1 MHRHYHHRSIGRTL
15 CLSLFVAAPWLL
27 TGCTA
32 SFEARRGEQAIDR
45 GELVSGLQR
54 LQRNAQEYPRHSGAQ
69 TTYYLNRDAVLGR
82 LSNDADQ
89 ARNKG
94 DFGAA
99 LSAYQVILSL
109 DPQNARATQGLR
121 ELEKRQRHGDWMAE
135 AEKALEAGQDAQA
148 QRWLQE
154 ILAENPNDGRARD
167 LLMALRTREQQ
178 EARMPPALKHSFR
191 KPVSLELRQVPIQS
205 VLELLSQSS
214 GLSFILDTSIR
225 TDERVTLFAR
235 NTTVEDSLNL
245 LMATNSLAY
254 KVLNDSTLLIYPATP
269 EKRKK
274 YGDLVIKTI
283 PIGNGNPKVFAD
295 MIKSFVKTAEVFSD
309 DKLKTLVVR
318 DTQDNISVIERLL
331 AANDVADAEVMLE
344 IEILE
349 INTDKLANIGIQY
362 PTQAKASVIASNRVP
377 GVIPLPEF
385 SDLTRKNLLVT
396 LGDPLAIV
404 NLKYTDGVANT
415 LANPRIRVRNRE
427 KAKVLIGDKV
437 PVITT
442 TNNTTS
448 GTVSESISYLDVGL
462 KLEVEPDIDISNDVN
477 MNVSL
482 EVSDIVK
489 EITSTTGLVTYQIGT
504 RNASTALR
512 LHDGETQALAGL
524 IRREDK
530 ESASRVPG
538 LGNLPLLG
546 RLFSNESRTRK
557 RSELVLLITPHVVRS
572 RALPD
577 SSDSEILVGSED
589 NPGRMLRLRNGART
603 GSNSGVLGKGQS
615 PRKAAPAAVASA
627 AATPSASPTNAPSAE
642 LAPPSPGELPSPAD
656 SAAPAGDDAQE
667 APPAV
672 LFDPSLA
679 KIRLNLVAP
688 GQVKVGQDFT
698 LALMASSTESFRD
711 LELALQLP
719 ADMELVRTTAGTG
732 LQLQSRLQD
741 KTLTLTATNSEPRLI
756 NGPLALLTLRAKAP
770 AADGRLS
777 AAVQKAQ
784 GADAQDLLVSTGE
797 PRPLAVLP

>member
-15 CLSLFVAAPWLL
+15 FLSLFLTTLWLL
-27 TGCTA
+27 AGCTA
-32 SFEARRGEQAIDR
+32 SYEVRRGEQAIER
-45 GELVSGLQR
+45 GELVGGLQR
-54 LQRNAQEYPRHSGAQ
+54 LQRNAQEHPRHNGAQ
-69 TTYYLNRDAVLGR
+69 AAYYLNRDAVLGR
-82 LSNDADQ
+82 LSNEADQ

-94 DFGAA
+94 DFSGS
-99 LSAYQVILSL
+99 LKAYQAILGL
-109 DPQNARATQGLR
+109 DPHNARAMQGLR
-121 ELEKRQRHGDWMAE
+121 DLEKQQRHGDWLAE
-135 AEKALEAGQDAQA
+135 ADKALAAGQDNQA

-154 ILAENPNDGRARD
+154 VLAENPNDGRARD
-167 LLMALRTREQQ
+167 RLRALRSREQH
-178 EARMPPALKHSFR
+178 EARLPPALKQSFQ
-191 KPVSLELRQVPIQS
+191 KPISLELRQVPIQS
-205 VLELLSQSS
+205 ILELLSQSS
-214 GLSFILDTSIR
+214 SLSFILDSSVR
-225 TDERVTLFAR
+225 TDERATLFAR
-235 NTTVEDSLNL
+235 NTTVEDALNL
-245 LMATNSLAY
+245 LMVTNSLAY
-254 KVLNDSTLLIYPATP
+254 KTLNDSTLLIYPATP

-274 YGDLVIKTI
+274 YGDLIIKTF
-283 PIGNGNPKVFAD
+283 PIGNSNPKVFAE

-318 DTQDNISVIERLL
+318 DTQDNIGVIERLL

-349 INTDKLANIGIQY
+349 INTDKLTNIGIQY
-362 PTQAKASVIASNRVP
+362 PTQAKASVSASNKVP

-385 SDLTRKNLLVT
+385 SDLNKNNFLIT

-462 KLEVEPDIDISNDVN
+462 KLEVEPDIDISNDVT
-477 MNVSL
+477 MSIGL

-504 RNASTALR
+504 RNASTSLR
-512 LHDGETQALAGL
+512 LRDGETQALAGL

-538 LGNLPLLG
+538 LGNLPLLKH
-546 RLFSNESRTRK
+546 LFSNESRTRK

-572 RALPD
+572 RALPE

-589 NPGRMLRLRNGART
+589 NPGQVLRLRSGAHT
-603 GSNSGVLGKGQS
+603 GSSGGVLGKGTAS
-615 PRKAAPAAVASA
+615 KGARAAAPRA
-627 AATPSASPTNAPSAE
+627 AATQ
-642 LAPPSPGELPSPAD
+642 
-656 SAAPAGDDAQE
+656 SAAPSTSPIIPPALAEATALPDSSAPTE
-667 APPAV
+667 EEALVAPPVV

-688 GQVKVGQDFT
+688 GQVKVGQEFT

-719 ADMELVRTTAGTG
+719 ADMELVRTTAGAG

-741 KTLTLTATNSEPRLI
+741 KTLTLTATSSEPHLL

-770 AADGRLS
+770 AAEGRLS

-784 GADAQDLLVSTGE
+784 GADEQDLLVSTGE